1 MGAELILEM
10 KGIRKE
16 FPGTVALDGVD
27 FDLRAGEVHAIV
39 GENGAGKSTLV
50 RILCG
55 IKTLDAGQIRV
66 DGVDRV
72 IDHSKDALDLG
83 VNMIHQEFANFPHLS
98 VAENIFVGKLPRKP
112 GLRWAVDKKALHAR
126 TAEMLE
132 KMRLPLDPAAR
143 LGTISVAHQ
152 QLVEVAKA
160 LSGNLRILIM
170 DEATS
175 SLNVQETAQ
184 LFSTIEAL
192 KAQGIGIIY
201 ISHKLKE
208 VANVADR
215 ISVLRDG
222 RNAGTF
228 SRGGF
233 SEDEIIQAM
242 LGKKIALTEK
252 SSGPEGEPVLRVEHL
267 SIPGKVKDFSFTL
280 HRGEILGISGLSG
293 SGKEVIVR
301 ALYGLWP
308 CTVGRMEMNGKP
320 ISLMRPADALLH
332 GIAYLAEE
340 RKTLSLFPGMSIRE
354 NTSVLWL
361 LSIWRRLFVS
371 RPKEAQTVTEYT
383 RKLNV
388 KMTGIRAEVN
398 SLSGGNQQKLIL
410 ARLLM
415 VEPAIVIMNDPTRG
429 VDVGSKQE
437 IYQAVF
443 NLARQGAS
451 IIMTSSEIPEVVTL
465 ASRVLVLS
473 RGSQIGELSAADVT
487 LDNVLELASRS
498 GATHA

>member
-1 MGAELILEM
+1 MGADPILEM

-27 FDLRAGEVHAIV
+27 FDLRGGEVHAIV
-39 GENGAGKSTLV
+39 GENGAGKSTLM

-55 IKTLDAGQIRV
+55 IKTLDAGTIHV
-66 DGVDRV
+66 EGVERF
-72 IDHSKDALDLG
+72 IAHPRDALALG

-98 VAENIFVGKLPRKP
+98 VAENIFVGKVPRRR
-112 GLRWAVDKKALHAR
+112 GLRWVVDKTALLDGA
-126 TAEMLE
+126 AEMLE
-132 KMRLPLDPAAR
+132 RMRLTLDPAAR
-143 LGTISVAHQ
+143 LGTLSIAHQ
-152 QLVEVAKA
+152 QLIEVAKA

-175 SLNVQETAQ
+175 SLNMGETEQ

-192 KAQGIGIIY
+192 KAQGIGVIY
-201 ISHKLKE
+201 ISHRLKE
-208 VANVADR
+208 VLNIADR

-228 SRGGF
+228 ARGSF
-233 SEDEIIQAM
+233 SEEEIVQAM
-242 LGKKIALTEK
+242 LGKKISLTEK
-252 SSGPEGEPVLRVEHL
+252 SSGRKGDVVFLVENL

-280 HRGEILGISGLSG
+280 HRGEVLGISGLSG

-301 ALYGLWP
+301 SLYGLWP
-308 CTVGRMEMNGKP
+308 CTVGRVEIGGKP
-320 ISLMRPADALLH
+320 VDIMRPADALRQ

-354 NTSVLWL
+354 NASLLWL
-361 LSIWRRLFVS
+361 LSIWRRLVIS
-371 RPKEAQTVTEYT
+371 RTKEAATVGEYT
-383 RKLNV
+383 RRLNV
-388 KMTGIRAEVN
+388 KMTGIKAEVN

-415 VEPAIVIMNDPTRG
+415 VEPGIVILNDPTRG

-437 IYQAVF
+437 IYQAIF
-443 NLARQGAS
+443 ALARQGAS
-451 IIMTSSEIPEVVTL
+451 VIMTSSEIPEVVSL
-465 ASRVLVLS
+465 SDRVLVLS
-473 RGSQIGELSAADVT
+473 RGILIGELSGGDVT
-487 LDNVLELASRS
+487 VDNVLALASRA
-498 GATHA
+498 GAVTT